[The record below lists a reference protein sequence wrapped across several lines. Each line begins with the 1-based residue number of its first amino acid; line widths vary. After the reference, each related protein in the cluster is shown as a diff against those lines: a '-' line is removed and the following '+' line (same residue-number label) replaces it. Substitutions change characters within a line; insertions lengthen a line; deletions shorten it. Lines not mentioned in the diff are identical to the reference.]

1 MEKVKVENAIGMVL
15 CHDMT
20 QIIPGVIKDARFRKG
35 HVITKEDIP
44 VLLSMGKKHI
54 YVYEVS
60 ENMLHENDAALML
73 KELCISDN
81 LYATEVKEGKIMLK
95 TKIKGYLYVDRE
107 KLKSL
112 NMRDDIVIATLKCGD
127 VNIDDMVAGMRIIPL
142 VIEKN
147 KINDVIKSA
156 GDSKILKVYPY
167 KIKKFGMIVT
177 GSEVLDKII
186 EDKFSPVVESKLKE
200 FGVEPIAKIYTGDDR
215 DKIVDGIKKLKER
228 GAELICCA
236 GGMSVDPDDMTP
248 SAIMASGAKT
258 ITYGAPLFPGAMMLL
273 AYFDDGTPIIGLPG
287 CVMYSKSSVF
297 DVLLPRILAKIRWT
311 REEIIELG
319 YGGLCRQCKTCHF
332 PNCSYGN

>member
-1 MEKVKVENAIGMVL
+1 MEKVRVEDAIGMVL

-20 QIIPGVIKDARFRKG
+20 QIIPGLIKDARFRKG
-35 HVITKEDIP
+35 HVLTKEDIP
-44 VLLSMGKKHI
+44 ILLSMGKKHI

-73 KELCISDN
+73 RDLCISDN
-81 LYATEVKEGKIMLK
+81 LESTEVKEGKIMLK
-95 TKIKGYLYVDRE
+95 SKVRGYLSIDKE
-107 KLKSL
+107 KLKL
-112 NMRDDIVIATLKCGD
+112 ANLHNDIVIATLKSGN
-127 VNIDDMVAGMRIIPL
+127 VNEGELVAGMRVIPL
-142 VIEKN
+142 VIEKS
-147 KINDVIKSA
+147 KINDLLTAVGKSQIIK
-156 GDSKILKVYPY
+156 IYPY
-167 KIKKFGMIVT
+167 QIKTYGMIVT
-177 GSEVLDKII
+177 GSEVSEKLI
-186 EDKFSPVVESKLKE
+186 EDKFSPVVEAKLKS
-200 FGVEPIAKIYTGDDR
+200 FGLELIDKIYTGDDKDR
-215 DKIVDGIKKLKER
+215 IVEGIKALKEK

-273 AYFDDGTPIIGLPG
+273 AYFEDGTPVIGLPG

-297 DVLLPRILAKIRWT
+297 DVLLPRILARQAWT

-319 YGGLCRQCKTCHF
+319 YGGLCKQCKNCTF